1 MAGFEAPWGICGGW
15 ALDLVARKQTRQHR
29 DVDVAV
35 FRHDQVLLRRYLVE
49 RGWWLEIADNG
60 RLSVWDADRSIDP
73 PLHSIWAS
81 NQRFDPTFVEFLLN
95 ERDATDFI
103 FRRDP
108 SVKFPIDQAFV
119 ITASGIPVLAPD
131 IVNLYLATD
140 KRP

>member
-15 ALDLVARKQTRQHR
+15 ALDLFAGKQTRQHG

-35 FRHDQVLLRRYLVE
+35 FRRDQAALYRYLAD

-60 RLSVWDADRSIDP
+60 KLSVWEADQPIDP

-95 ERDATDFI
+95 ERDGTNFI

-108 SVKFPIDQAFV
+108 SVRFPVEQAFV
-119 ITASGIPVLAPD
+119 TTASGIPVLTPD
-131 IVNLYLATD
+131 IVNLYLSTD